1 MTQPQIN
8 ENYHCKEIRINS
20 KKWKQ
25 QKSSGLSKTG
35 KKKKHGNIGILTI
48 IGIAEKKM

>member
-35 KKKKHGNIGILTI
+35 KKKTW
-48 IGIAEKKM
+48 